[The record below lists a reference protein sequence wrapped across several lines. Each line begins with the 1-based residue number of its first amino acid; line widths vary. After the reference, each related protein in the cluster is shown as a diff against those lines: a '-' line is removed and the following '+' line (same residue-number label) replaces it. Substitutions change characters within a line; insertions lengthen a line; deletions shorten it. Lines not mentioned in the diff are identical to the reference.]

1 VSKETELPISEMEVG
16 HPIMNSYPCTVGTKK
31 KANLLCE
38 DLSNKMVYILFIS
51 RLKKNV
57 Y

>member
-1 VSKETELPISEMEVG
+1 MSKETELPISEMEVG

-38 DLSNKMVYILFIS
+38 DLSNKMVYVLFIS